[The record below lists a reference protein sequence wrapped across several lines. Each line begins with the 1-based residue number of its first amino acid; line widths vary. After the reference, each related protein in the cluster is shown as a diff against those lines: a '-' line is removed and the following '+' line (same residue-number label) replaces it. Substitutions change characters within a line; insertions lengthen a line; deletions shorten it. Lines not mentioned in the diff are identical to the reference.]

1 MNRYL
6 PLVLALFL
14 VLCEVMYCVTT
25 GPPSYA
31 AVGPSAEQPEEKE
44 YIESK
49 LFPKKGKYVDWIE
62 ANKLSNKGVQLARS
76 GRYKIAIPLFQQAIQ
91 RYSHD
96 YAYYENLGAAL
107 HKSGNLERAEST
119 TEMAAQMAPRRWGP
133 WYNLGLILTK
143 EHEYKRALTALKKAK
158 SLKAPTSKTAGIN
171 QLISA
176 LEGKLK
182 IGQASSATTA
192 ASAATT
198 LDPPTGHP
206 ANVQQASS
214 DESSTS
220 IPAPGQNPGP
230 NPDTTTDINSSSTQ
244 SASSTQS
251 PNSGTSPNSSTISPP
266 NSYTTAPEVS
276 PVPTVPANNNEK
288 GN

>member
-1 MNRYL
+1 MNRDL
-6 PLVLALFL
+6 PLVSALSL
-14 VLCEVMYCVTT
+14 VLCLVMCWVIA
-25 GPPSYA
+25 GPASYA
-31 AVGPSAEQPEEKE
+31 AVGQNAEQAEEKE

-62 ANKLSNKGVQLARS
+62 ANKLSNQGVRLARS

-143 EHEYKRALTALKKAK
+143 EHEYKRALAALKKAK
-158 SLKAPTSKTAGIN
+158 SLKAPASKTAGIN

-176 LEGKLK
+176 LEGKLN
-182 IGQASSATTA
+182 IGHASSTTTTA
-192 ASAATT
+192 SPATT
-198 LDPPTGHP
+198 LDPLTEHP
-206 ANVQQASS
+206 ADVQQASS
-214 DESSTS
+214 E
-220 IPAPGQNPGP
+220 A
-230 NPDTTTDINSSSTQ
+230 NSNS
-244 SASSTQS
+244 QS
-251 PNSGTSPNSSTISPP
+251 PDSSTIPTQNP
-266 NSYTTAPEVS
+266 DMTAPEVRQI
-276 PVPTVPANNNEK
+276 PTVPANNNEK

>member
-25 GPPSYA
+25 GPASYA
-31 AVGPSAEQPEEKE
+31 AVGQSAEQPEEKE

-49 LFPKKGKYVDWIE
+49 LFPKKGKYIDWIE

-158 SLKAPTSKTAGIN
+158 SLKAPASKTAGIN

-176 LEGKLK
+176 LEGKLNM
-182 IGQASSATTA
+182 GHASSATTA

-198 LDPPTGHP
+198 LDPTTGHP
-206 ANVQQASS
+206 ADVQQASS
-214 DESSTS
+214 DASTNP
-220 IPAPGQNPGP
+220 IPAAGENPGP
-230 NPDTTTDINSSSTQ
+230 NPDTTADINSSSTQ

-251 PNSGTSPNSSTISPP
+251 PNSNTTSTPNP
-266 NSYTTAPEVS
+266 YMTAPEVS